1 MNVASRLGLFPVLS
15 RSKQLPKLGPEISP
29 SSPLFFSA
37 PLGPETKP
45 HNLVPTVKI
54 YCPDSFFE
62 SDLKNLSSLFQKM
75 KIFFVQSALKF
86 LHCSAL
92 VR

>member
-1 MNVASRLGLFPVLS
+1 MWQVVLDYF
-15 RSKQLPKLGPEISP
+15 QCYPEVNNFRNWVWKYLLLC
-29 SSPLFFSA
+29 PLFFSA